1 MRVFIIKDD
10 DTGECHVF
18 KNRKNAID
26 TMYHKCR
33 EWGAILYVTVK
44 VNGLYQYMYMELD
57 KLYDTDE
64 LKLDFLYAAPDAE
77 LCDIFEAYWSFQECE
92 IEDEEG

>member
-1 MRVFIIKDD
+1 MRVFIIEDD

-26 TMYHKCR
+26 TMYRKCK
-33 EWGAILYVTVK
+33 EWGAILYIDAK
-44 VNGLYQYMYMELD
+44 VNGIYQYINLD
-57 KLYDTDE
+57 KVYETDE
-64 LKLDFLYAAPDAE
+64 QKLNYLYSSSAAK
-77 LCDIFEAYWSFQECE
+77 LCDIFEAYWYFQECD

>member
-1 MRVFIIKDD
+1 MRVFIIEDD

-18 KNRKNAID
+18 KNRENAIS
-26 TMYHKCR
+26 TMYYKCKN
-33 EWGAILYVTVK
+33 WGAVLDVEVK
-44 VNGLYQYMYMELD
+44 VDEFYQYTSLD
-57 KLYDTDE
+57 KIYDTDE
-64 LKLDFLYAAPDAE
+64 QKLDFLYHSSAAE